1 MISRS
6 KIVVA
11 IVIFSLLAACGGDRS
26 HSTSPT
32 SLKPTDVSDKGKNP
46 DQNSSSAWIPGE
58 YPDWRHVHGIC
69 ANPIEGEVQGTVAD
83 ENAWIRSY
91 SHDTYL
97 WYRELED
104 IDPASVSSTEVYFNL
119 MKTSAKTSQGRDKD
133 EFHYYEDIRERSAQ
147 QAGYSNGYRT
157 EFPELNEHTATPYAE
172 TVSINNKQLSAQ
184 QPDHSI
190 GYGAEFLWINKQIIV
205 AYVEADSPASRQKLS
220 RGAIITAID
229 GDSIAEIIKKDVY
242 RLDAILVHPRLGESH
257 TFEVKDWGASKT
269 RHITMK
275 SAAYYAN
282 PVQNHDVIVA
292 SSGDGQARIGYLT
305 FNTHNE
311 ISEQKLRAAFT
322 EFLQEDIDELVLDL
336 RYNGGGIIK
345 IAAQLGY
352 MIAGDK
358 AEGEIFA
365 ELQWNDKHS
374 IYDPIT
380 QHLIAP
386 ILFHPSENTVDQ
398 SVANKGSLPT
408 LNLNRVFVLAG
419 KNTASASEALINGL
433 HGLTDFNVVL
443 IGETTRGKPYAFLPT
458 ENCGIRYSTIQARM
472 LNARGFGDYANGLVP
487 VANANVSGAEVTG
500 CKVADDFSS
509 SLGNPNEER
518 FATAI
523 SYINDGGCPESSI
536 SAIADDGFIL
546 NRPDRFQGILIQDF
560 EQILQ

>member
-1 MISRS
+1 MISRI
-6 KIVVA
+6 KIVLSIVA
-11 IVIFSLLAACGGDRS
+11 FSFLTACGGDRS
-26 HSTSPT
+26 HSTPQS
-32 SLKPTDVSDKGKNP
+32 SLKPTDVSDKGNNS
-46 DQNSSSAWIPGE
+46 DQSSSSAWIPGE
-58 YPDWRHVHGIC
+58 YPDWRHLADVC
-69 ANPIEGEVQGTVAD
+69 ANPIEGEMQGTITD

-104 IDPASVSSTEVYFNL
+104 IDPASVSSTAVYFNL

-133 EFHYYEDIRERSAQ
+133 EFHYYEDIRERSVQ

-157 EFPELNEHTATPYAE
+157 EFPELNQHTAIPYVE
-172 TVSINNKQLSAQ
+172 TVSVNNKQLSAQ
-184 QPDHSI
+184 QLDHLI
-190 GYGAEFLWINKQIIV
+190 GYGAKFLWINKQIIV

-229 GDSIAEIIKKDVY
+229 GDSIAEIIEKDSY
-242 RLDAILVHPRLGESH
+242 QLDAILLHPRLGESH
-257 TFEVKDWGASKT
+257 TFEVKAWGAQNT
-269 RHITMK
+269 RHIKMK
-275 SAAYYAN
+275 SDTYYAN
-282 PVQNHDVIVA
+282 PVKNRDVIVQ
-292 SSGDGQARIGYLT
+292 SFGDGYKKIGYLT
-305 FNTHNE
+305 FNAHNE

-322 EFLQEDIDELVLDL
+322 DFLKKGIDELVLDL
-336 RYNGGGIIK
+336 RYNRGGIIK

-358 AEGEIFA
+358 SQEKIFA

-386 ILFHPSENTVDQ
+386 ILFNPSENTVDQ
-398 SVANKGSLPT
+398 SVANEGSLPT
-408 LNLNRVFVLAG
+408 LNFDRVFVLAG
-419 KNTASASEALINGL
+419 KETASASEALINGL
-433 HGLTDFNVVL
+433 RGLPDFNVVL
-443 IGETTRGKPYAFLPT
+443 IGETTRGKPYGFHQM
-458 ENCGIRYSTIQARM
+458 ENCGIRYSTIQARIR
-472 LNARGFGDYANGLVP
+472 NARGFSDYANGLVP

-509 SLGNPNEER
+509 SLGNPSEER
-518 FATAI
+518 FAAAI

-546 NRPDRFQGILIQDF
+546 DRPDRFQGILIQDF
-560 EQILQ
+560 E

>member
-32 SLKPTDVSDKGKNP
+32 SLKPTDVSDKGNNS
-46 DQNSSSAWIPGE
+46 DQSSSSAWIPGE
-58 YPDWRHVHGIC
+58 YPDWRHLADVC
-69 ANPIEGEVQGTVAD
+69 ANPIEGEMQGTVTD

-147 QAGYSNGYRT
+147 QAGYSNGYRA
-157 EFPELNEHTATPYAE
+157 EFPELNQHTAIPYVE
-172 TVSINNKQLSAQ
+172 TVSVNNKQLSAQ
-184 QPDHSI
+184 QPGYSI

-229 GDSIAEIIKKDVY
+229 GDSIAEIIKKDIY
-242 RLDAILVHPRLGESH
+242 RLDAILLHPRLGESH

-275 SAAYYAN
+275 SVTYYAN

-292 SSGDGQARIGYLT
+292 SSGDGQKRIGYLT
-305 FNTHNE
+305 FNAHNE

-336 RYNGGGIIK
+336 RYNRGGIIK

-358 AEGEIFA
+358 SEGEIFA

-374 IYDPIT
+374 IYEPVT

-386 ILFHPSENTVDQ
+386 ILFHPSENTSDQ
-398 SVANKGSLPT
+398 SAADKGSLPS
-408 LNLNRVFVLAG
+408 LNFNRVFVLAG
-419 KNTASASEALINGL
+419 KETASASEALINGL
-433 HGLTDFNVVL
+433 RGLPNFNVVL
-443 IGETTRGKPYAFLPT
+443 IGETTRGKPYGFHLV
-458 ENCGIRYSTIQARM
+458 ENCGIRYSTIQARIR
-472 LNARGFGDYANGLVP
+472 NAQGFSDYANGLVP

-518 FATAI
+518 FAAAI
-523 SYINDGGCPESSI
+523 SYINGGGCPESSI

-546 NRPDRFQGILIQDF
+546 NRPDRFQGILTQDF
-560 EQILQ
+560 E

>member
-1 MISRS
+1 MISRI
-6 KIVVA
+6 KIVLSIVA
-11 IVIFSLLAACGGDRS
+11 FSFLTACGGDRS
-26 HSTSPT
+26 HSTPQS
-32 SLKPTDVSDKGKNP
+32 SLKPTDVSDKGNNS
-46 DQNSSSAWIPGE
+46 DQSSSSAWIPGE
-58 YPDWRHVHGIC
+58 YPDWRHLADVC
-69 ANPIEGEVQGTVAD
+69 ANPIEGEMQGTITD

-104 IDPASVSSTEVYFNL
+104 IDPASVSSTAVYFNL

-133 EFHYYEDIRERSAQ
+133 EFHYYEDIRERSVQ

-157 EFPELNEHTATPYAE
+157 EFPELNQHTAIPYVE
-172 TVSINNKQLSAQ
+172 TVSVNNKQLSAQ
-184 QPDHSI
+184 QPGHSI
-190 GYGAEFLWINKQIIV
+190 GYGAKFLLINKQIIV

-229 GDSIAEIIKKDVY
+229 GDSIAEIIEKDIY
-242 RLDAILVHPRLGESH
+242 RLDAILLHPRLGESH
-257 TFEVKDWGASKT
+257 TFEVKDWGAPNTK
-269 RHITMK
+269 HITMK
-275 SAAYYAN
+275 SDTYYAN
-282 PVQNHDVIVA
+282 PVKNREVIVQ
-292 SSGDGQARIGYLT
+292 SFGDGYKKIGYLT
-305 FNTHNE
+305 FNAHNE

-322 EFLQEDIDELVLDL
+322 DFLKEGIDELVLDL
-336 RYNGGGIIK
+336 RYNRGGIIK

-358 AEGEIFA
+358 SQGKIFA

-380 QHLIAP
+380 QHLIAQ
-386 ILFHPSENTVDQ
+386 ILFNPSENTVDQ

-408 LNLNRVFVLAG
+408 LNFDRVFVLAG
-419 KNTASASEALINGL
+419 KETASASEALINGL
-433 HGLTDFNVVL
+433 RGLPNFNVVL
-443 IGETTRGKPYAFLPT
+443 IGETTRGKPYGFHLM
-458 ENCGIRYSTIQARM
+458 ENCGIRYSTIQAKIR
-472 LNARGFGDYANGLVP
+472 NAQGFGDYANGLVP

-509 SLGNPNEER
+509 SLGNPSEER
-518 FATAI
+518 FAAAI

-546 NRPDRFQGILIQDF
+546 DRPDRFQGILIQDF
-560 EQILQ
+560 E